1 MKRKQCKQ
9 IAAAIATRRYRK
21 AIRLIDIEL
30 NLMQSNPKLYRINWE
45 RDLLK
50 LKSFLKNGI
59 PMFSIFAKDG
69 NGKLPFLAFS
79 SMPGKGFCVGAGDCL
94 KWCYSFRAWRYPA
107 AFCRQIQNAVLLQ
120 SASGRNK
127 ILLALDEF
135 KPKLSNPEWVESLQE
150 TIDFRLYV
158 DGDFTGISDI
168 KFWMESLADRQW
180 LKAYGYSKSWQ
191 AFLDYDGDVPSNY
204 LLNLSS
210 GSKYSDIIKD
220 KLKAFSFVRGEFKAI
235 SVGYKV
241 QTKDHSNRAHQKRLR
256 EAYGSKAFTCAGLCG
271 SCTKLGHACGS
282 DRFNGIDI
290 IIAVH

>member
-9 IAAAIATRRYRK
+9 LAAAIATRRYRK

-30 NLMQSNPKLYRINWE
+30 NLMKSNAKLYRINWE

-50 LKSFLKNGI
+50 LKSFLENGI

-79 SMPGKGFCVGAGDCL
+79 SVAGKGFCAGAGECL
-94 KWCYSFRAWRYPA
+94 KWCYSFRAWRYPS

-120 SASGRNK
+120 SDIGREK
-127 ILLALDEF
+127 ILSALDKF
-135 KPKLSNPEWVESLQE
+135 KPKHGA
-150 TIDFRLYV
+150 IDFRLYV
-158 DGDFTGISDI
+158 DGDFTGVSDI
-168 KFWMESLADRQW
+168 EFWMEALKDRQW

-191 AFLDYDGDVPSNY
+191 AFLDYTGEVPSNY

-210 GSKYSDIIKD
+210 GSKYSDAIKN

-235 SVGYKV
+235 PVGYKV
-241 QTKDHSNRAHQKRLR
+241 HTKDHSNREHQKRLR
-256 EAYGSKAFTCAGLCG
+256 KAYGLKAFTCAGLCG

>member
-9 IAAAIATRRYRK
+9 LAAAIAACDYPA
-21 AIRLIDIEL
+21 AIRLINVEL
-30 NLMQSNPKLYRINWE
+30 NSTDIGVNWA

-50 LKSFLKNGI
+50 LKNFLVDGI
-59 PMFSIFAKDG
+59 PTFSVFAKNG

-79 SMPGKGFCVGAGDCL
+79 SMPGTGFCVGAGECL

-107 AFCRQIQNAVLLQ
+107 AFCRQIQNSVLLQ
-120 SASGRNK
+120 SATGRSE
-127 ILLALDEF
+127 ILSALDKF
-135 KPKLSNPEWVESLQE
+135 KPEHGA
-150 TIDFRLYV
+150 IDFRLYV
-158 DGDFTGISDI
+158 DGDFTGVSDI

-191 AFLDYDGDVPSNY
+191 AFLDYAGDVPSNY

-210 GSKYSDIIKD
+210 GSKYSEAIKD
-220 KLKAFSFVRGEFKAI
+220 KLKAFAFVRGEFKAI

-241 QTKDHSNRAHQKRLR
+241 RTKDHSNREHQKRLR
-256 EAYGSKAFTCAGLCG
+256 KAYGLSVKAFTCAGLCG

-282 DRFNGIDI
+282 DRFAGIDI
-290 IIAVH
+290 IIASH